1 LNDSGLGMEPEWSEG
16 AETST
21 YGDNGGSED
30 VGPPE
35 VY

>member
-1 LNDSGLGMEPEWSEG
+1 LNDSGPRMEPEWSDG
-16 AETST
+16 AETSID
-21 YGDNGGSED
+21 GDDGGSED